1 MAWSLPL
8 IDPPAS
14 RHRAPHHAADLR
26 GEGMTS
32 SPFDGC
38 DRRDTGNDE
47 SNGPPLQTDKRP
59 QYNNSFSVA
68 HAAPNGAG
76 VKALRPLR
84 GRATPEP

>member
-1 MAWSLPL
+1 
-8 IDPPAS
+8 
-14 RHRAPHHAADLR
+14 
-26 GEGMTS
+26 MTS

-38 DRRDTGNDE
+38 DSRDTGIDE
-47 SNGPPLQTDKRP
+47 SNAPHPVDKSRGPPPATL
-59 QYNNSFSVA
+59 FSAA